1 MLYDAVYRIQKSRK
15 AKPKVPYLEP
25 PLERWIPSRQKQLSN
40 PREEET
46 EASDVDSP
54 VFVEDG
60 QSAQVN
66 EKEGVEFV
74 ETQSTVGEDDDVT
87 PGPQNADCIGVDNS
101 DQPDEVRE
109 PEHPAELLTSGADD
123 YNPEN
128 VCSHQT
134 VESTVQ
140 VVPEADSSVHGRP
153 SRQRKPPSE

>member
-1 MLYDAVYRIQKSRK
+1 M
-15 AKPKVPYLEP
+15 
-25 PLERWIPSRQKQLSN
+25 
-40 PREEET
+40 
-46 EASDVDSP
+46 
-54 VFVEDG
+54 FVEDG

-109 PEHPAELLTSGADD
+109 PEHHAELLTSGADD

-128 VCSHQT
+128 VCSRQT
-134 VESTVQ
+134 VELTVQ

-153 SRQRKPPSE
+153 SRQRKPPSEWVSEWVKLLVSPLGAFQD